1 MLKPI
6 VNPGLSLRAR
16 SLFYYFL
23 EKGRLMSADELWA
36 SKEFPEGRDALVNA
50 LNELKAFKYVRAVR
64 TNVNGRW
71 VHQLK
76 FTDAALKLLGDSVPG
91 FSGHMYIYR
100 DVSVN
105 TSTSTSD
112 LTTSSKHIDTVT
124 NVTVSIPEQ
133 AREEGEA
140 MAWNL
145 DGEETPDGDFK
156 SKSQLRRANIMQE
169 AEDTPGAVGKLE
181 DRQKKLNDKYKRATK
196 AQHAGRNRRDV
207 PEADWTTTDL
217 IAEFYALT
225 DEKAPGVPG
234 QVNQVRMAGWINQQV
249 GLGTERAV
257 ILAAIRMF
265 FADPR
270 MLHDAGV
277 GKPLYQ
283 RFFGYYLTIHGVVTK
298 KATVYEDEEFLAHQE
313 KMLRLLRG
321 E

>member
-36 SKEFPEGRDALVNA
+36 SKEFPEGRDAIVNA

-76 FTDAALKLLGDSVPG
+76 FTDASLKMLGNSVPG
-91 FSGHMYIYR
+91 FSGHMYVYR
-100 DVSVN
+100 DASVN

-112 LTTSSKHIDTVT
+112 LTTSSQHIDTVT

-133 AREEGEA
+133 AREEGVE

-145 DGEETPDGDFK
+145 DGEE
-156 SKSQLRRANIMQE
+156 E
-169 AEDTPGAVGKLE
+169 APKKRGFTEDLDAGAVGKLE
-181 DRQKKLNDKYKRATK
+181 DRQKKLNAKYKRQTK
-196 AQHAGRNRRDV
+196 SEHAGRNRKDV

-217 IAEFYALT
+217 IAEFYALA

-234 QVNQVRMAGWINQQV
+234 QVNQVRMAGWINKQV
-249 GLGTERAV
+249 GLGTERTV
-257 ILAAIRMF
+257 ILGALRMF
-265 FADPR
+265 FSDPR
-270 MLHDAGV
+270 MLHDLGV

-283 RFFGYYLTIHGVVTK
+283 RFFGYYLTVHGVVSK
-298 KATVYEDEEFLAHQE
+298 KPTVYEDEDFLAHQE
-313 KMLRLLRG
+313 KMLRLLKG

>member
-16 SLFYYFL
+16 SLFYYFV
-23 EKGRLMSADELWA
+23 EKGKLMSADELWE

-64 TNVNGRW
+64 THVNGRW
-71 VHQLK
+71 AHQLK
-76 FTDAALKLLGDSVPG
+76 FTEPAVKMLEEAGVNTTPWK
-91 FSGHMYIYR
+91 SGHMYVYR
-100 DVSVN
+100 DTSVN

-112 LTTSSKHIDTVT
+112 LTASSQHIDTVT

-133 AREEGEA
+133 AREEGEV

-145 DGEETPDGDFK
+145 DGEE
-156 SKSQLRRANIMQE
+156 E
-169 AEDTPGAVGKLE
+169 APKKRGFIEDLDAGAVGKVE
-181 DRQKKLNDKYKRATK
+181 DRQKKLNEKYKRATK
-196 AQHAGRNRRDV
+196 SEHAGRNRRDV
-207 PEADWTTTDL
+207 PEVDWTTTDL
-217 IAEFYALT
+217 IAEFYTLA
-225 DEKAPGVPG
+225 DAKAPGVPG
-234 QVNQVRMAGWINQQV
+234 QVNQVRMAGWINKQI
-249 GLGTERAV
+249 GLGTERVA

-270 MLHDAGV
+270 MLNDLGI

-283 RFFGYYLTIHGVVTK
+283 RFFGYYLTVHGVVTK
-298 KATVYEDEEFLAHQE
+298 KEQVIYEDQEFLAHQE

>member
-36 SKEFPEGRDALVNA
+36 SKEFPEGRDAIVNA

-76 FTDAALKLLGDSVPG
+76 FTDASLKLLGDSVPG
-91 FSGHMYIYR
+91 FSGHMYVYKGT
-100 DVSVN
+100 SVN

-145 DGEETPDGDFK
+145 DGEE
-156 SKSQLRRANIMQE
+156 E
-169 AEDTPGAVGKLE
+169 APKKRGFVEEQDAGAVGKLE
-181 DRQKKLNDKYKRATK
+181 DRQKKLNAKYKRSTK
-196 AQHAGRNRRDV
+196 SEHAGRNRRDV
-207 PEADWTTTDL
+207 PETDWTTTDL

-225 DEKAPGVPG
+225 DEKAAGVPG
-234 QVNQVRMAGWINQQV
+234 QVNQVRMAGWINKQV
-249 GLGTERAV
+249 GLGTERSV

-270 MLHDAGV
+270 MLHDVGV

-283 RFFGYYLTIHGVVTK
+283 RFFGYYLTVHGVVTK
-298 KATVYEDEEFLAHQE
+298 KPTVYEDEDFLAHQE

>member
-36 SKEFPEGRDALVNA
+36 SKEFPEGRDAIVNA

-76 FTDAALKLLGDSVPG
+76 FTDASLKMLGNSVPG
-91 FSGHMYIYR
+91 FSGHMYVYR
-100 DVSVN
+100 DASVN

-133 AREEGEA
+133 AREEGKE

-145 DGEETPDGDFK
+145 DGEEETPKKRGFT
-156 SKSQLRRANIMQE
+156 
-169 AEDTPGAVGKLE
+169 EDLDAGAVGKLE
-181 DRQKKLNDKYKRATK
+181 DRQKKLNAKYKRQTK
-196 AQHAGRNRRDV
+196 SEHAGRNRKEV
-207 PEADWTTTDL
+207 PEANWTTTDL
-217 IAEFYALT
+217 IAEFYTLA
-225 DEKAPGVPG
+225 DEKAPGIPG
-234 QVNQVRMAGWINQQV
+234 QVNQVRMAGWINKQV
-249 GLGTERAV
+249 GIGTERSV
-257 ILAAIRMF
+257 ILAAMRMF

-270 MLHDAGV
+270 MLNDLGI

-283 RFFGYYLTIHGVVTK
+283 RFFGYYLTVHGVVTK
-298 KATVYEDEEFLAHQE
+298 KPVVYEDEEFLAHQE

>member
-1 MLKPI
+1 M
-6 VNPGLSLRAR
+6 
-16 SLFYYFL
+16 
-23 EKGRLMSADELWA
+23 
-36 SKEFPEGRDALVNA
+36 
-50 LNELKAFKYVRAVR
+50 
-64 TNVNGRW
+64 
-71 VHQLK
+71 
-76 FTDAALKLLGDSVPG
+76 PG
-91 FSGHMYIYR
+91 FSGHMYVYR

-145 DGEETPDGDFK
+145 DGEE
-156 SKSQLRRANIMQE
+156 E
-169 AEDTPGAVGKLE
+169 APKKRGFTEDADAGAVGKLE
-181 DRQKKLNDKYKRATK
+181 DRQKKLNAKYKRATK
-196 AQHAGRNRRDV
+196 SQHAGRNRRDV

-265 FADPR
+265 FSDPR

-298 KATVYEDEEFLAHQE
+298 KATVYEDEDFLAHQE

>member
-36 SKEFPEGRDALVNA
+36 SKEFPEGRDAIVNA

-76 FTDAALKLLGDSVPG
+76 FTDASLKMLGNSVPG
-91 FSGHMYIYR
+91 FSGHMYVYR
-100 DVSVN
+100 DASVN

-112 LTTSSKHIDTVT
+112 LTTSSQHIDTVT

-133 AREEGEA
+133 AREEGVE

-145 DGEETPDGDFK
+145 DREE
-156 SKSQLRRANIMQE
+156 E
-169 AEDTPGAVGKLE
+169 APKKRGFTEDLDAGAVGKLE
-181 DRQKKLNDKYKRATK
+181 DRQKKLNAKYKRQTK
-196 AQHAGRNRRDV
+196 SEHAGRNRKDV
-207 PEADWTTTDL
+207 PETDWTTTDL

-225 DEKAPGVPG
+225 DEKASGVPG
-234 QVNQVRMAGWINQQV
+234 QVNQVRMAGWINKQV
-249 GLGTERAV
+249 GLGTERTV

-265 FADPR
+265 FSDPR
-270 MLHDAGV
+270 MLHDLGV

-283 RFFGYYLTIHGVVTK
+283 RFFGYYLTVHGVVSK
-298 KATVYEDEEFLAHQE
+298 KPTVYEDEDFLAHQE
-313 KMLRLLRG
+313 KMLRLLKG
-321 E
+321 D

>member
-50 LNELKAFKYVRAVR
+50 LNELKTFKYVRAVR

-76 FTDAALKLLGDSVPG
+76 FTEQAVNMLSEAGVNTAPWK
-91 FSGHMYIYR
+91 SGHMYVYR
-100 DVSVN
+100 DTSIN

-112 LTTSSKHIDTVT
+112 LTVSSKHIDTVT

-145 DGEETPDGDFK
+145 DGEE
-156 SKSQLRRANIMQE
+156 E
-169 AEDTPGAVGKLE
+169 APKKRGFTEDADAGAVGKLE
-181 DRQKKLNDKYKRATK
+181 DRQKKLNAKYKRQTK
-196 AQHAGRNRRDV
+196 SEHAGRNRKEI
-207 PEADWTTTDL
+207 PEENWTTTDL
-217 IAEFYALT
+217 IAEFYAMV
-225 DEKAPGVPG
+225 DDKASGVPG
-234 QVNQVRMAGWINQQV
+234 QVNQVRMAGWINKQV
-249 GLGTERAV
+249 SLGTERVV
-257 ILAAIRMF
+257 ILAAMRMF

-270 MLHDAGV
+270 MLNDLGI

-283 RFFGYYLTIHGVVTK
+283 RFFGYYLTVHGVVTK
-298 KATVYEDEEFLAHQE
+298 KPVVYEDEDFLAHQE
-313 KMLRLLRG
+313 KMLKLLRG

>member
-16 SLFYYFL
+16 SLFYYFV

-50 LNELKAFKYVRAVR
+50 LNELKTFKYIRAVR
-64 TNVNGRW
+64 TNNDKGTW

-76 FTDAALKLLGDSVPG
+76 FTEQAIKMLGENGVSTMPWK
-91 FSGHMYIYR
+91 SGHMYVYR
-100 DVSVN
+100 DAS

-133 AREEGEA
+133 AREEGKE

-145 DGEETPDGDFK
+145 DGEEETPKKRGFT
-156 SKSQLRRANIMQE
+156 
-169 AEDTPGAVGKLE
+169 EDLDAGAVGKLE
-181 DRQKKLNDKYKRATK
+181 DRQKKLNAKYKRQTK
-196 AQHAGRNRRDV
+196 SEHAGRNRKEV
-207 PEADWTTTDL
+207 PEANWTTTDL
-217 IAEFYALT
+217 IAEFYTLA
-225 DEKAPGVPG
+225 DEKAPGIPG
-234 QVNQVRMAGWINQQV
+234 QVNQVRMAGWINKQV
-249 GLGTERAV
+249 GIGTERLV
-257 ILAAIRMF
+257 ILAAMRMF

-270 MLHDAGV
+270 MLNDLGI

-283 RFFGYYLTIHGVVTK
+283 RFFGYYLTVHGVVTK
-298 KATVYEDEEFLAHQE
+298 KPVVYEDEEFLAHQE
-313 KMLRLLRG
+313 KMLRLLKG